1 MPNQL
6 LRLIVLDCDGTMVN
20 SLTTIVN
27 TMAESF
33 IKNGLEPPQLGKVRQ
48 IVGLHLGD
56 AIKVLVSRE
65 DIHLIDTLV
74 NTYREVVA
82 NYRTA
87 GHSEDPLYPDAKDTI
102 QALDADGWLLGVAT
116 GKSMKGLD
124 AVLRFHDIRHYFST
138 IQTSDIGPGKP
149 APDML
154 LRAMLETGTEPENTV
169 MIGDTTFDMEMAKNA
184 GTHSIGVSWG
194 YHGEDKLITAG
205 AHHIIHRYT
214 ELSDALDNLFT
225 PEVLNR

>member
-27 TMAESF
+27 TMTETF
-33 IKNGLEPPQLGKVRQ
+33 IKNGLEPPQLGQVRQ

-56 AIKVLVSRE
+56 AIKVLVSKE

-74 NTYREVVA
+74 NTYREVVS

-87 GHSEDPLYPDAKDTI
+87 GHREDPLYPDAKDTI

-124 AVLRFHDIRHYFST
+124 TVLQFHELRHHFST
-138 IQTSDIGPGKP
+138 TQTSDIGPGKP

-154 LRAMLETGTEPENTV
+154 RRAMLETGIEPKNTV
-169 MIGDTTFDMEMAKNA
+169 MIGDTSFDMEMAVNA
-184 GTHSIGVSWG
+184 GTHAIGVSWG
-194 YHGEDKLITAG
+194 YHDEDKLIAAG
-205 AHHIIHRYT
+205 AHLIIHRYT
-214 ELSDALDNLFT
+214 ELFDALDKLFAQ
-225 PEVLNR
+225 